1 MPRNRLLSSSSSS
14 SSSSPHHDSSPSTS
28 PPPPSSSSP
37 VQKWARIG
45 SKRTRSAIK
54 KFGPFLLTGLA
65 AVAEHH
71 WLKKGGGGEESHHS
85 SSFKDYREAAPDD
98 DDDDDDDDDKTP
110 ATDRDHRERAEI
122 RRLREEVKRL
132 RRDVERKKKKKKKGK
147 ERRDFRERR
156 HYHDVGGGG
165 GGGGE
170 EGEKREG
177 EEDYL
182 RSSPSPPFEPSPE
195 WSVPFAPTP
204 PFSFPTPRPVREE
217 REWARRAEYGYDED
231 YGYFEDFEPA
241 PVRRSGSRTRRRR
254 GSAGQVGNHYGAS
267 DHVVQAGKVAAVAGM
282 VEALHVDGGKGDWI
296 GSKGLRV
303 GTTVAASLG
312 ATYLRERDA
321 EEYKMREVVADVG
334 TGVLVSRLVYGNPH
348 RGDSEEEE
356 EERPVGGMR
365 KRRWS
370 HWV

>member
-1 MPRNRLLSSSSSS
+1 MPRDRFLFSSSSF
-14 SSSSPHHDSSPSTS
+14 SSSSPSPHHDFPPSSS
-28 PPPPSSSSP
+28 PPSSSSP
-37 VQKWARIG
+37 VQKWARIS

-54 KFGPFLLTGLA
+54 KFGPFFLTGLA

-71 WLKKGGGGEESHHS
+71 WLKKGGGEESHHS
-85 SSFKDYREAAPDD
+85 SFKDSKEAAPH
-98 DDDDDDDDDKTP
+98 DDDDDDDKMP

-132 RRDVERKKKKKKKGK
+132 RRDVERKKKKKGK

-156 HYHDVGGGG
+156 HCHDGGGG

-170 EGEKREG
+170 EEVEEEEERER
-177 EEDYL
+177 EEDYP
-182 RSSPSPPFEPSPE
+182 RSSPRPPSEPGPE

-204 PFSFPTPRPVREE
+204 PFSFPTPRLVREE
-217 REWARRAEYGYDED
+217 REWARRAEYGYSED
-231 YGYFEDFEPA
+231 YEPA
-241 PVRRSGSRTRRRR
+241 PARRSGSRTRRRR
-254 GSAGQVGNHYGAS
+254 GSAGQVGNHHDAS
-267 DHVVQAGKVAAVAGM
+267 DHAVQAGKVAAVAGM

-312 ATYLRERDA
+312 ATYLRGRDA
-321 EEYKMREVVADVG
+321 EEYRMREVVADVG